1 MNNQSSNSAEGG
13 YLNKSTLVTSFVQY
27 QRIFGGCLAE
37 KDYGKDTDNIPIY
50 NSNFEHILEELYR
63 IDQMVRLCL
72 DRYRADPEGMDDLR
86 GLFISEDEVNTIL
99 RTAPYGLEADPC
111 SGTEYEEI
119 KTRTREIDRKK
130 VESIKKGKEL
140 RLPLLEELFHLTPFE
155 MDVLLI
161 CLASEL
167 DLRYEKLYSYL
178 QDDVSK
184 KRPTVDL
191 VIKLLCHSIEERFDA
206 RKRFSPTAPLIRNRL
221 VYIVSDGSDWQLPLL
236 SKFIKV
242 DERIIGFILGDDEID
257 PRIRNFSSVIEPE
270 RSFPDITSSEDD
282 KNTLMDLISWHS
294 SSKVPLML
302 FFHGPYGTGKK
313 MTAVAVCMELGTPL
327 LMVKMKTLMENKSSE
342 TLDITLREAML
353 QNSPLYLDGFDALLK
368 EGAGVTGTDL
378 IEVLDRFPNWV
389 FLSGELP
396 WEPAAV
402 LKNHKFINHVFPLPS
417 FTLRKRLWESFLS
430 GYGSVSDDVDINA
443 IASKFNFSGGQIKD
457 AIFTACN
464 TAMAKKPGESE
475 LSMTDLYHGCR
486 AQSNK
491 KLAVLA
497 KKTDPHYTWE
507 DIVLPKDT
515 KDQLEEVC
523 GFIKCRGTVYDDWGF
538 DKKLSIGKGLNILF
552 SGPSGTGKTM
562 AAEII
567 AREALLDIYKIDL
580 SQVVSKYIGETEKN
594 LKKIFQ
600 EAETSNAIMFF
611 DEADALFGKRSE
623 VKDSHDRYANI
634 EISYLLQK
642 MEEYEGVSILATN
655 LYQNMD
661 EAFVRR
667 LQVIIEFP
675 FPNEEYRRR
684 IWEVIFPQEAP
695 LGDDIDFGSL
705 AREVRLAGGNIK
717 NIALAAA
724 FYAADDGG
732 VIQVQHLVRAAQ
744 REYQKL
750 GRSWDGVFGW
760 HGEEVVSG

>member
-1 MNNQSSNSAEGG
+1 MNNQPSNSAESG
-13 YLNKSTLVTSFVQY
+13 YLNKSTLVTSITGY
-27 QRIFGGCLAE
+27 QRIFDGYLAE
-37 KDYGKDTDNIPIY
+37 NDHGEDAGNIRIY
-50 NSNFEHILEELYR
+50 NSNLEHLLDELYR
-63 IDQMVRLCL
+63 IDQIVRLYL
-72 DRYRADPEGMDDLR
+72 DKYKTDPDGMDDLR
-86 GLFISEDEVNTIL
+86 GLFISEDEVNAIL
-99 RTAPYGLEADPC
+99 RTAPYGLEAEIC
-111 SGTEYEEI
+111 SGMEYEEI
-119 KTRTREIDRKK
+119 KTINREIDRKK

-140 RLPLLEELFHLTPFE
+140 RLPLLEKLFHLTPFE
-155 MDVLLI
+155 MDILLI

-178 QDDVSK
+178 HDDVTK

-191 VIKLLCHSIEERFDA
+191 VINLLCHSIEERFDA
-206 RKRFSPTAPLIRNRL
+206 RKHFSLTAPLIRNRL
-221 VYIVSDGSDWQLPLL
+221 VYLVSDGSDWQLPLL

-242 DERIIGFILGDDEID
+242 DERIIGFILGADEID
-257 PRIRNFSSVIEPE
+257 PRIRDFSSVIEAE
-270 RSFPDITSSEDD
+270 RSFGDITSSKDD
-282 KNTLMDLISWHS
+282 RNTLMDLISWHS
-294 SSKVPLML
+294 SSKAPPML
-302 FFHGPYGTGKK
+302 FFHGLYGTGKK
-313 MTAVAVCMELGTPL
+313 MTAEAVCMELGTPL
-327 LMVKMKTLMENKSSE
+327 LMVKMNASIASKSSE
-342 TLDITLREAML
+342 TLDIIIREALL
-353 QNSPLYLDGFDALLK
+353 QNSSLYLDGFDALLR

-378 IEVLDRFPNWV
+378 IEVLDPFPNWV

-402 LKNHKFINHVFPLPS
+402 LKNHRFINHAFPLPS

-457 AIFTACN
+457 AIFTARN

-475 LSMTDLYHGCR
+475 LSMADLYHGCK

-497 KKTDPHYTWE
+497 KKTDPHYAWE

-523 GFIKCRGTVYDDWGF
+523 GFIKCRGTVYADWGF
-538 DKKLSIGKGLNILF
+538 DKKLSTGKGLNILF

-562 AAEII
+562 AAEVI
-567 AREALLDIYKIDL
+567 AREASLDLYKIDL
-580 SQVVSKYIGETEKN
+580 SHVVSKYIGETEKN

-600 EAETSNAIMFF
+600 EAETSNAILFF

-684 IWEVIFPQEAP
+684 IWEVIFPGEAP
-695 LGDDIDFGSL
+695 LGDDIDFGVL
-705 AREVRLAGGNIK
+705 AREVKLAGGNIK

-750 GRSWDGVFGW
+750 GRSWDGVFGMAW
-760 HGEEVVSG
+760 